1 MAFLSA
7 EKKKK
12 NEKKK
17 KRKRKEKN
25 LSPCSVLIH
34 QETMRVYTGSLAMCL
49 RKKKQVRLG
58 I

>member
-12 NEKKK
+12 MK

>member
-12 NEKKK
+12 MK

-34 QETMRVYTGSLAMCL
+34 QETMRVYTLSLAMCL